1 MELLFKKSKQMQ
13 IKYLC
18 YLLYDYCFVYDE
30 YHSLLK
36 KTFEMLH
43 IKGFFYSQNLV
54 FKIKTKSELFSNLKK
69 KLKTL

>member
-43 IKGFFYSQNLV
+43 IKGVFYFS
-54 FKIKTKSELFSNLKK
+54 KSGI
-69 KLKTL
+69 

>member
-30 YHSLLK
+30 YHSLFK

-43 IKGFFYSQNLV
+43 IKGVFYFS
-54 FKIKTKSELFSNLKK
+54 KSGI
-69 KLKTL
+69 

>member
-36 KTFEMLH
+36 KHLKCYILREFS
-43 IKGFFYSQNLV
+43 ISQNLV
-54 FKIKTKSELFSNLKK
+54 FKIKTKSELFSNLKRN
-69 KLKTL
+69 